1 MKCIRERSYMGHN
14 YYRGWSKSSSKSER
28 ECKRSRRSFSK
39 SRSRSFSKSRSRSFS
54 RSFSRSK
61 SRSFSWSAS
70 RSFRKSNCRSRWS
83 CKRPRRRSY

>member
-54 RSFSRSK
+54 KSF
-61 SRSFSWSAS
+61 S

>member
-14 YYRGWSKSSSKSER
+14 YYRGWSKSSCESER
-28 ECKRSRRSFSK
+28 QCKRSRKSFCKSRSKSFSK
-39 SRSRSFSKSRSRSFS
+39 SRS

-70 RSFRKSNCRSRWS
+70 RSFSRSFRKSNCRSRWS
-83 CKRPRRRSY
+83 CRKSHRRNY